1 MIICFPLECFLSNV
15 RCIHFTL
22 EYREIFE
29 VVYLRYENYAQLN
42 LDQIPLEPLNY
53 NL

>member
-1 MIICFPLECFLSNV
+1 MCDVFVLHLNV
-15 RCIHFTL
+15 
-22 EYREIFE
+22 EREIFE